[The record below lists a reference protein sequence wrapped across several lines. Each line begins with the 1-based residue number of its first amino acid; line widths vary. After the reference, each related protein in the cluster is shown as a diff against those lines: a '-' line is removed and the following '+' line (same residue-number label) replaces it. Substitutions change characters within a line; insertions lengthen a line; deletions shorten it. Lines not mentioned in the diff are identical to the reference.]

1 VFVTFIYWGYDQLQ
15 RSAIMREPIDYPD
28 FIVRFYDVIY
38 RQLRSHVDET
48 YFLRQIAKFGG
59 KTLEIGAGTG
69 RLFSQALKDGAD
81 IYGLDVNSKMI
92 AKAKEKITPEHHHR
106 LYIQDAVTMQLPH
119 RFALILAPFRVFSHV
134 IDVED
139 QIRFLNRVHEHLE
152 PGGRFIFDLYVPD
165 LGILR
170 SGIHEQVDFD
180 DEYEKGKR
188 LVRIISSHSDMA
200 SQTSNVRMKLKWD
213 EDGQKR
219 EAEWSFLMRFFFRY
233 ELEHLIRLSNLKLE
247 AVYGDYGENP
257 VHKDS
262 KDFVLVCSRRK

>member
-1 VFVTFIYWGYDQLQ
+1 
-15 RSAIMREPIDYPD
+15 
-28 FIVRFYDVIY
+28 
-38 RQLRSHVDET
+38 
-48 YFLRQIAKFGG
+48 
-59 KTLEIGAGTG
+59 
-69 RLFSQALKDGAD
+69 
-81 IYGLDVNSKMI
+81 
-92 AKAKEKITPEHHHR
+92 
-106 LYIQDAVTMQLPH
+106 MQLPH

-152 PGGRFIFDLYVPD
+152 PGGRFIFDLLYVPD

-170 SGIHEQVDFD
+170 NGIHDQVDFD

-188 LVRIISSHSDMA
+188 LVRIISSNSDMA

-213 EDGQKR
+213 ENGQKR
-219 EAEWSFLMRFFFRY
+219 EAEWNFLMRFFFRY

-247 AVYGDYGENP
+247 AVYGDYVENP